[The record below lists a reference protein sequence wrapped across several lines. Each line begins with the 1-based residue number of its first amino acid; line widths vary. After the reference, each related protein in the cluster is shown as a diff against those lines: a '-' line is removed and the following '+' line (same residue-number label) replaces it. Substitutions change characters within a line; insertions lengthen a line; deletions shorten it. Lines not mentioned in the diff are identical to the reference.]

1 MLVVSFASALAAQA
15 PSIDWE
21 REKAEILTHYRALI
35 QIDTSSPPGNE
46 TRVVEYL
53 KKVFE
58 DAGIP
63 TKTFALD
70 PNRANLVDK
79 VELQPKRHCI
89 PKDHRI
95 VVTGILGGLH
105 HDYRLEKLAA

>member
-1 MLVVSFASALAAQA
+1 MRKLIQICLLVVSFTSALAAQA

-35 QIDTSSPPGNE
+35 QINTSSPPGNE

-58 DAGIP
+58 DAGISLVNCMA
-63 TKTFALD
+63 TALV
-70 PNRANLVDK
+70 PSLMS
-79 VELQPKRHCI
+79 
-89 PKDHRI
+89 
-95 VVTGILGGLH
+95 
-105 HDYRLEKLAA
+105 